1 MDGPEMMRGDEAAEL
16 RARIEELERELERL
30 ETANREL
37 RRTNARLGA
46 ERLGKLD
53 SAAASALQRE
63 RPGRGAL
70 GRLRSGARARLR
82 ALALRILR

>member
-1 MDGPEMMRGDEAAEL
+1 MSDEAGEL
-16 RARIEELERELERL
+16 RARIEELERERERL
-30 ETANREL
+30 EAANREL

-53 SAAASALQRE
+53 SAAASALE
-63 RPGRGAL
+63 RARPARPPAVK
-70 GRLRSGARARLR
+70 RLRARARDGLR

>member
-1 MDGPEMMRGDEAAEL
+1 MAGGRMSAETDRLRERIAEL
-16 RARIEELERELERL
+16 ESELERL

-37 RRTNARLGA
+37 RRANVRLAEARVA
-46 ERLGKLD
+46 KLD

-63 RPGRGAL
+63 RPGPGVAR
-70 GRLRSGARARLR
+70 RLRGGLRARIR

>member
-1 MDGPEMMRGDEAAEL
+1 MAGERMSDETDRLRERIAEL
-16 RARIEELERELERL
+16 ESELERL

-37 RRTNARLGA
+37 RRANVRLAEARVA
-46 ERLGKLD
+46 KLD

-63 RPGRGAL
+63 RRGPGVAR
-70 GRLRSGARARLR
+70 RLRGGLRARMR